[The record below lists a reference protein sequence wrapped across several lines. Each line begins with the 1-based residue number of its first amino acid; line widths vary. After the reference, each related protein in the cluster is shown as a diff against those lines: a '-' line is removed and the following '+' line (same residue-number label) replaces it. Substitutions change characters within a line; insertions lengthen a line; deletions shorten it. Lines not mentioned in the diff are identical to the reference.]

1 MPYHYTSTF
10 DNCNLS
16 NAYVM
21 LNQYRYPTVDYNLDY
36 ATNKFS
42 RVFKD
47 AATFSQKYYGMS
59 ELVTLSGIQPIDYKE
74 LFPILVFD
82 VSNQSE
88 KLKATVI
95 DIQIQFFF
103 KAAVPA
109 GTQAHALAHA
119 LVVSDKL
126 LTFQT
131 DGNKINVV
139 Y

>member
-1 MPYHYTSTF
+1 
-10 DNCNLS
+10 
-16 NAYVM
+16 
-21 LNQYRYPTVDYNLDY
+21 
-36 ATNKFS
+36 
-42 RVFKD
+42 
-47 AATFSQKYYGMS
+47 MS

-88 KLKATVI
+88 KLKATVV
-95 DIQIQFFF
+95 DIQIKFFF

-109 GTQAHALAHA
+109 GTQAYA

-126 LTFQT
+126 LTFQS